1 MIYVTGV
8 GPGSEA
14 YLTRRAM
21 DVISG
26 ADILI
31 GGQRHLD
38 TLAELSSEKRIIDA
52 DINSLIKWIAERLD
66 RRIVILASGD
76 PMFFGIGKRI
86 SDTFAPEQ
94 VQIVPGISSVQYL
107 CSRTGMDMN
116 DIYLTSSHNRT
127 PDFDWLLSHE
137 RIGMV
142 TDSQI
147 GPKEIAAEIR
157 QRGQTRRII
166 IGENLSC
173 RNERITILNASDAIG
188 DYEMNV
194 VLIDKQGSVASR

>member
-14 YLTRRAM
+14 YLTRRAA

-38 TLAELSSEKRIIDA
+38 EFAGLTTETRIIDA
-52 DINSLIKWIAERLD
+52 DISGLMNWIAERLD

-86 SDTFAPEQ
+86 SETFAPEQ

-107 CSRTGMDMN
+107 CSRAGIDMN
-116 DIYLTSSHNRT
+116 DIYLTSSHNRS
-127 PDFDWLLSHE
+127 PDFDWLLAHE

-142 TDSQI
+142 TDSKI
-147 GPKEIAAEIR
+147 GPKEIAAEIL
-157 QRGQTRRII
+157 QRGQTRRMI
-166 IGENLSC
+166 IGENLSG
-173 RNERITILNASDAIG
+173 RNERITILNADDVTG
-188 DYEMNV
+188 DYDMNV
-194 VLIDKQGSVASR
+194 VLIDKQGSVA

>member
-14 YLTRRAM
+14 YLTRRAA

-26 ADILI
+26 TDILF

-38 TLAELSSEKRIIDA
+38 EFAGLTTETRVIDA
-52 DINSLIKWIAERLD
+52 DISGLMNWIAERLD

-86 SDTFAPEQ
+86 SETFAPEQ

-107 CSRTGMDMN
+107 CSRAGMDMN
-116 DIYLTSSHNRT
+116 DIYLTSSHNRS
-127 PDFDWLLSHE
+127 PDFDWLLAHE

-142 TDSQI
+142 TDSKI

-157 QRGQTRRII
+157 QRGQTRRMI
-166 IGENLSC
+166 IGENLSG
-173 RNERITILNASDAIG
+173 RNERITILNADDVSR
-188 DYEMNV
+188 DYDMNV
-194 VLIDKQGSVASR
+194 VLIDKQGSVA

>member
-14 YLTRRAM
+14 YLTRRAA

-38 TLAELSSEKRIIDA
+38 EFAGLTTETRVIDT
-52 DINSLIKWIAERLD
+52 DISGLMNWIAERLD

-86 SDTFAPEQ
+86 SETFAPEQ

-107 CSRTGMDMN
+107 CSRAGMDMN
-116 DIYLTSSHNRT
+116 DIYLTSSHNRS
-127 PDFDWLLSHE
+127 PDFDWLLAHE

-142 TDSQI
+142 TDSKI

-157 QRGQTRRII
+157 QRGQTRRMI
-166 IGENLSC
+166 IGENLSG
-173 RNERITILNASDAIG
+173 RNERITILNADDVSG
-188 DYEMNV
+188 DYDMNV
-194 VLIDKQGSVASR
+194 VLIDKQGSVA

>member
-14 YLTRRAM
+14 YLTRRAA

-38 TLAELSSEKRIIDA
+38 EFAGLTTETRVIDA
-52 DINSLIKWIAERLD
+52 DISGLMNWIAERLD

-86 SDTFAPEQ
+86 SETFAPEQ

-107 CSRTGMDMN
+107 CSRAGMDMN
-116 DIYLTSSHNRT
+116 DIYLTSSHNRS
-127 PDFDWLLSHE
+127 PDFDWLLAHE

-142 TDSQI
+142 TDSKI
-147 GPKEIAAEIR
+147 GPKEIAAEIL
-157 QRGQTRRII
+157 QRGQTRRMI
-166 IGENLSC
+166 IGENLSD
-173 RNERITILNASDAIG
+173 RNERITILNADDVSG
-188 DYEMNV
+188 DYDMNV
-194 VLIDKQGSVASR
+194 VLIDKQGSVA

>member
-14 YLTRRAM
+14 YLTRRAA

-38 TLAELSSEKRIIDA
+38 EFAGLTTETRVIDA
-52 DINSLIKWIAERLD
+52 DISGLMNWIAERLD

-86 SDTFAPEQ
+86 SETFAPEP
-94 VQIVPGISSVQYL
+94 VQMVPGISSVQYL
-107 CSRTGMDMN
+107 CSRAGMDMN
-116 DIYLTSSHNRT
+116 DIYLTSSHNRS
-127 PDFDWLLSHE
+127 PDFDWLLAHE

-142 TDSQI
+142 TDSKI

-157 QRGQTRRII
+157 QRGQTRRMI
-166 IGENLSC
+166 IGENLSG
-173 RNERITILNASDAIG
+173 RNERITILNADDVSG
-188 DYEMNV
+188 DYDMNV
-194 VLIDKQGSVASR
+194 VLIDKQGSVA

>member
-14 YLTRRAM
+14 YLTRRAA

-38 TLAELSSEKRIIDA
+38 EFAGLTTETRVIDA
-52 DINSLIKWIAERLD
+52 DISGLMNWIAERLD

-86 SDTFAPEQ
+86 SETFAPEQ
-94 VQIVPGISSVQYL
+94 VQMVPGISSVQYL
-107 CSRTGMDMN
+107 CSRAGMDMN
-116 DIYLTSSHNRT
+116 DIYLTSSHNRS
-127 PDFDWLLSHE
+127 PDFDWLLAHE

-142 TDSQI
+142 TDSKI
-147 GPKEIAAEIR
+147 GPKEIAAEIL
-157 QRGQTRRII
+157 QRGQTRRMI
-166 IGENLSC
+166 IGENLSG
-173 RNERITILNASDAIG
+173 RNERITILNADDVSG
-188 DYEMNV
+188 DYDMNV
-194 VLIDKQGSVASR
+194 VLIDKQGSVA

>member
-14 YLTRRAM
+14 YLTRRAA

-38 TLAELSSEKRIIDA
+38 EFAGLTTETRVIDA
-52 DINSLIKWIAERLD
+52 DISGLMNWIAERLD

-86 SDTFAPEQ
+86 SETFAPEQ

-107 CSRTGMDMN
+107 CSRAGMDMN
-116 DIYLTSSHNRT
+116 DIYLTSSHNRS
-127 PDFDWLLSHE
+127 PDFDWLLAHE

-142 TDSQI
+142 TDSKI
-147 GPKEIAAEIR
+147 GPKEIAAEIL
-157 QRGQTRRII
+157 QRGQTRRMI
-166 IGENLSC
+166 IGENLSG
-173 RNERITILNASDAIG
+173 RNERITILNAEEVSG
-188 DYEMNV
+188 DYNMNV
-194 VLIDKQGSVASR
+194 VLIDKRGSVA

>member
-14 YLTRRAM
+14 YLTRRAA

-38 TLAELSSEKRIIDA
+38 EFAGLTTETRVIDA
-52 DINSLIKWIAERLD
+52 DISGLMNWIAERLD

-86 SDTFAPEQ
+86 SETFAPEQ

-107 CSRTGMDMN
+107 CSRAGMDMN
-116 DIYLTSSHNRT
+116 DIYLTSSHNRS

-142 TDSQI
+142 TDSKI

-157 QRGQTRRII
+157 QRGQTRRMI
-166 IGENLSC
+166 IGENLSG
-173 RNERITILNASDAIG
+173 RNERITILNADDVSG
-188 DYEMNV
+188 DYDMNV
-194 VLIDKQGSVASR
+194 VLIDKQGSVA

>member
-14 YLTRRAM
+14 YLTRRAA

-38 TLAELSSEKRIIDA
+38 EFAGLTTETRVIDA
-52 DINSLIKWIAERLD
+52 DISGLMNWIAERLD

-86 SDTFAPEQ
+86 SETFAPEQ

-107 CSRTGMDMN
+107 CSRAGMDMN
-116 DIYLTSSHNRT
+116 DIYLTSSHNRS
-127 PDFDWLLSHE
+127 PDFDWLLAHE

-142 TDSQI
+142 TDSKI
-147 GPKEIAAEIR
+147 GPKEIAAEIL
-157 QRGQTRRII
+157 QRGQTRRMI
-166 IGENLSC
+166 IGENLSG
-173 RNERITILNASDAIG
+173 RNERITILNADDVSG
-188 DYEMNV
+188 DYDMNV
-194 VLIDKQGSVASR
+194 VLIDKQGSVA

>member
-14 YLTRRAM
+14 YLTRRAA

-38 TLAELSSEKRIIDA
+38 EFAGLTTETRVIDA
-52 DINSLIKWIAERLD
+52 DISGLMNWIAERLD

-86 SDTFAPEQ
+86 SETFAPEQ

-116 DIYLTSSHNRT
+116 DIYLTSSHNRS
-127 PDFDWLLSHE
+127 PDFDWLLAHE

-142 TDSQI
+142 TDSKI
-147 GPKEIAAEIR
+147 GPKEIAAEILL
-157 QRGQTRRII
+157 RGQTRRMI
-166 IGENLSC
+166 IGENLSG
-173 RNERITILNASDAIG
+173 RNERITILNADDVSG
-188 DYEMNV
+188 DYDMNV
-194 VLIDKQGSVASR
+194 VLIDKQGSVA

>member
-14 YLTRRAM
+14 YLTRRAA

-38 TLAELSSEKRIIDA
+38 EFAGLSAEIRVIDA
-52 DINSLIKWIAERLD
+52 DISGLMNWIAERLD

-86 SDTFAPEQ
+86 SETFAPEQ

-107 CSRTGMDMN
+107 CSRAGMDMN
-116 DIYLTSSHNRT
+116 DIYLTSSHNRS
-127 PDFDWLLSHE
+127 PDFDWLLAHE

-142 TDSQI
+142 TDSKI
-147 GPKEIAAEIR
+147 GPKEIAAEILL
-157 QRGQTRRII
+157 RGQTRRMI
-166 IGENLSC
+166 IGENLSG
-173 RNERITILNASDAIG
+173 RHERITILNAEEVTG
-188 DYEMNV
+188 DYNMNV
-194 VLIDKQGSVASR
+194 VLIDKRGSVA

>member
-14 YLTRRAM
+14 YLTRRAA

-38 TLAELSSEKRIIDA
+38 EFAGLTTETRVIDA
-52 DINSLIKWIAERLD
+52 DISGLMNWIAERLD

-86 SDTFAPEQ
+86 SETFAPEQ

-107 CSRTGMDMN
+107 CSREGMDMN
-116 DIYLTSSHNRT
+116 DIYLTSSHNRS
-127 PDFDWLLSHE
+127 PDFDWLLAHE

-142 TDSQI
+142 TDSKI

-157 QRGQTRRII
+157 QRGQTRRMI
-166 IGENLSC
+166 IGENLSG
-173 RNERITILNASDAIG
+173 RNERITILNADDVSG
-188 DYEMNV
+188 DYDMNV
-194 VLIDKQGSVASR
+194 VLIDKQGSVA

>member
-14 YLTRRAM
+14 YLTRRAA
-21 DVISG
+21 DVISR

-38 TLAELSSEKRIIDA
+38 EFAGLTTETRVIDA
-52 DINSLIKWIAERLD
+52 DISGLMNWIAERLD

-86 SDTFAPEQ
+86 SETFAPEQ

-107 CSRTGMDMN
+107 CSRAGMDMN
-116 DIYLTSSHNRT
+116 DIYLTSSHNRS
-127 PDFDWLLSHE
+127 PDFDWLLAHE

-142 TDSQI
+142 TDSKI
-147 GPKEIAAEIR
+147 GPKEIAAEIL
-157 QRGQTRRII
+157 QRGQTRRMI
-166 IGENLSC
+166 IGENLSG
-173 RNERITILNASDAIG
+173 RNERITILNAEEVSG
-188 DYEMNV
+188 DYNMNV
-194 VLIDKQGSVASR
+194 VLIDKRGSVA

>member
-14 YLTRRAM
+14 YLTRRAA

-38 TLAELSSEKRIIDA
+38 EFAGLTTETRVIDA
-52 DINSLIKWIAERLD
+52 DISGLMNWIAERLD

-86 SDTFAPEQ
+86 SETFAPEQ

-107 CSRTGMDMN
+107 CSRAGMDMN
-116 DIYLTSSHNRT
+116 DIYLTSSHNRS
-127 PDFDWLLSHE
+127 PDFDWLLTHE

-142 TDSQI
+142 TDSKI

-157 QRGQTRRII
+157 QRGQTRRMI
-166 IGENLSC
+166 IGENLSG
-173 RNERITILNASDAIG
+173 RNERITILNADDVSG
-188 DYEMNV
+188 DYDMNV
-194 VLIDKQGSVASR
+194 VLIDKQGSVA

>member
-14 YLTRRAM
+14 YLTRRAA

-38 TLAELSSEKRIIDA
+38 EFAGLTTETRVIDA
-52 DINSLIKWIAERLD
+52 DISGLMNWIAERLD

-86 SDTFAPEQ
+86 SETFAPEQ
-94 VQIVPGISSVQYL
+94 IQIVPGISSVQYL
-107 CSRTGMDMN
+107 CSRAGMDMN
-116 DIYLTSSHNRT
+116 DIYLTSSHNRS
-127 PDFDWLLSHE
+127 PDFDWLLAHE

-142 TDSQI
+142 TDSKI
-147 GPKEIAAEIR
+147 GPKEIAAEIL
-157 QRGQTRRII
+157 QRGQTRRMI
-166 IGENLSC
+166 IGENLSG
-173 RNERITILNASDAIG
+173 RNERITILNADDVSG
-188 DYEMNV
+188 DYDMNV
-194 VLIDKQGSVASR
+194 VLIDKQGSVA

>member
-14 YLTRRAM
+14 YLTRRAA

-38 TLAELSSEKRIIDA
+38 EFAGLTTETRVIDA
-52 DINSLIKWIAERLD
+52 DISGLMNWIAERLD

-86 SDTFAPEQ
+86 SETFAPEQ

-107 CSRTGMDMN
+107 CSRAGMDMN
-116 DIYLTSSHNRT
+116 DIYLTSSHNRS
-127 PDFDWLLSHE
+127 PDFDWLLAHE

-142 TDSQI
+142 TDSKI

-157 QRGQTRRII
+157 QRGQTWRMI
-166 IGENLSC
+166 IGENLSG
-173 RNERITILNASDAIG
+173 RNERITILNAEEVSG
-188 DYEMNV
+188 DYNMNV
-194 VLIDKQGSVASR
+194 VLIDKRGSVA

>member
-14 YLTRRAM
+14 YLTRRAA

-38 TLAELSSEKRIIDA
+38 EFAGLTTETRVIDA
-52 DINSLIKWIAERLD
+52 DINGLMNWIAERLD

-86 SDTFAPEQ
+86 SETFAPEQ
-94 VQIVPGISSVQYL
+94 VQIIPGISSVQYL
-107 CSRTGMDMN
+107 CAKVGMDMN
-116 DIYLTSSHNRT
+116 DIYLTSSHNRS
-127 PDFDWLLSHE
+127 PDFDWLLGHE

-142 TDSQI
+142 TDKNI
-147 GPKEIAAEIR
+147 GPKEIAAEIIQRR
-157 QRGQTRRII
+157 QHRRLI
-166 IGENLSC
+166 IGENLSM
-173 RNERITILNASDAIG
+173 RNERISIVNADQVMG
-188 DYEMNV
+188 DYDMNV
-194 VLIDKQGSVASR
+194 VLIDKKGSEVF

>member
-14 YLTRRAM
+14 YLTRRAA

-38 TLAELSSEKRIIDA
+38 EFAGLTTETRVIDA
-52 DINSLIKWIAERLD
+52 DISGLMNWIAERLD

-86 SDTFAPEQ
+86 SETFAPEQ

-107 CSRTGMDMN
+107 CSCAGMDMN
-116 DIYLTSSHNRT
+116 DIYLTSSHNRS
-127 PDFDWLLSHE
+127 PDFDWLLAHE

-142 TDSQI
+142 TDSKI

-157 QRGQTRRII
+157 QRGQTRRMI
-166 IGENLSC
+166 IGENLSG
-173 RNERITILNASDAIG
+173 RNERITILNADDVSG
-188 DYEMNV
+188 DYDMNV
-194 VLIDKQGSVASR
+194 VLIDKQGSVA

>member
-14 YLTRRAM
+14 YLTRRAA

-38 TLAELSSEKRIIDA
+38 EFAELTTETRVIDA
-52 DINSLIKWIAERLD
+52 DISGLMNWIAERLD

-86 SDTFAPEQ
+86 SETFAPEQ

-107 CSRTGMDMN
+107 CSRAGMDMN
-116 DIYLTSSHNRT
+116 DIYLTSSHNRS
-127 PDFDWLLSHE
+127 PDFDWLLAHE

-142 TDSQI
+142 TDSKI

-157 QRGQTRRII
+157 QRGQTRRMI
-166 IGENLSC
+166 IGENLSG
-173 RNERITILNASDAIG
+173 RNERITILNADDVSG
-188 DYEMNV
+188 DYDMNV
-194 VLIDKQGSVASR
+194 VLIDKQGSVA

>member
-14 YLTRRAM
+14 YLTRRAA

-38 TLAELSSEKRIIDA
+38 EFAGLTTETRVIDA
-52 DINSLIKWIAERLD
+52 DISGLMNWIAERLD

-86 SDTFAPEQ
+86 SETFAPEQ

-107 CSRTGMDMN
+107 CSRAGMDMN
-116 DIYLTSSHNRT
+116 DIYLTSSHNRS
-127 PDFDWLLSHE
+127 PDFDWLLAHE

-142 TDSQI
+142 TDSKI
-147 GPKEIAAEIR
+147 GPKEIAAEIL
-157 QRGQTRRII
+157 QRGQTRRMI
-166 IGENLSC
+166 IGENLSG
-173 RNERITILNASDAIG
+173 RNERITILNADDVSG
-188 DYEMNV
+188 DYDMNV
-194 VLIDKQGSVASR
+194 VLIDKQGSMA

>member
-14 YLTRRAM
+14 YLTRRAA

-38 TLAELSSEKRIIDA
+38 EFAGLTTETRVIDA
-52 DINSLIKWIAERLD
+52 DISGLMNWIAERLD

-86 SDTFAPEQ
+86 SETFAPEQ

-107 CSRTGMDMN
+107 CSRAGMDMN
-116 DIYLTSSHNRT
+116 DIYLTSSHNRS
-127 PDFDWLLSHE
+127 PDFDWLLAHE

-142 TDSQI
+142 TDSKI

-157 QRGQTRRII
+157 QRGQTRRMI
-166 IGENLSC
+166 IGENLSG
-173 RNERITILNASDAIG
+173 RNERITILNADDVSR
-188 DYEMNV
+188 DYDMNV
-194 VLIDKQGSVASR
+194 VLIDKQGSVA

>member
-14 YLTRRAM
+14 YLTRRAA

-38 TLAELSSEKRIIDA
+38 EFAGLTTETRVIDA
-52 DINSLIKWIAERLD
+52 DISGLMNWIAERLD

-86 SDTFAPEQ
+86 SETFALEQ

-107 CSRTGMDMN
+107 CSRAGMDMN
-116 DIYLTSSHNRT
+116 DIYLTSSHNRS
-127 PDFDWLLSHE
+127 PDFDWLLAHE

-142 TDSQI
+142 TDSKI

-157 QRGQTRRII
+157 QRGQTRRMI
-166 IGENLSC
+166 IGENLSG
-173 RNERITILNASDAIG
+173 RNERITILNADDVSG
-188 DYEMNV
+188 DYDMNV
-194 VLIDKQGSVASR
+194 VLIDKQGSVA

>member
-14 YLTRRAM
+14 YLTRRAA

-38 TLAELSSEKRIIDA
+38 EFAGLTTETRVIDA
-52 DINSLIKWIAERLD
+52 DISGLMNWIAERLD

-86 SDTFAPEQ
+86 SETFAPEQ

-107 CSRTGMDMN
+107 CSRAGMDMN
-116 DIYLTSSHNRT
+116 DIYLTSSHNRS
-127 PDFDWLLSHE
+127 PDFDWLLAHE

-142 TDSQI
+142 TDSKI
-147 GPKEIAAEIR
+147 GPKEIASEIL
-157 QRGQTRRII
+157 QRGQTRRMI
-166 IGENLSC
+166 IGENLSG
-173 RNERITILNASDAIG
+173 RNERITILNADDVSG
-188 DYEMNV
+188 DYDMNV
-194 VLIDKQGSVASR
+194 VLIDKQGSVA

>member
-14 YLTRRAM
+14 YLTRRVA

-38 TLAELSSEKRIIDA
+38 EFAGLTTETRVIDA
-52 DINSLIKWIAERLD
+52 DISGLMNWIAERLD

-86 SDTFAPEQ
+86 SETFAPEQ

-107 CSRTGMDMN
+107 CSRAGMDMN
-116 DIYLTSSHNRT
+116 DIYLTSSHNRS
-127 PDFDWLLSHE
+127 PDFDWLLAHE

-142 TDSQI
+142 TDSKI
-147 GPKEIAAEIR
+147 GPKEIAAEIL
-157 QRGQTRRII
+157 QRGQTRRMI
-166 IGENLSC
+166 IGENLSG
-173 RNERITILNASDAIG
+173 RNERITILNADDVSG
-188 DYEMNV
+188 DYDMNV
-194 VLIDKQGSVASR
+194 VLIDKQGSVA

>member
-14 YLTRRAM
+14 YLTRRAA

-38 TLAELSSEKRIIDA
+38 EFAELTTETRVIDA
-52 DINSLIKWIAERLD
+52 DISGLMNWIAERLD

-86 SDTFAPEQ
+86 SETFAPEQ

-107 CSRTGMDMN
+107 CSRAGMDMN
-116 DIYLTSSHNRT
+116 DIYLTSSHNRS
-127 PDFDWLLSHE
+127 PDFDWLLAHE

-142 TDSQI
+142 TDSKI
-147 GPKEIAAEIR
+147 GPKEIAAEIL
-157 QRGQTRRII
+157 QRGQTRRMI
-166 IGENLSC
+166 IGENLSG
-173 RNERITILNASDAIG
+173 RNERITILNAEEVSG
-188 DYEMNV
+188 DYDMNV
-194 VLIDKQGSVASR
+194 VLIDKQGSVA

>member
-14 YLTRRAM
+14 YLTRRAA

-38 TLAELSSEKRIIDA
+38 EFAGRSAETRVIDA
-52 DINSLIKWIAERLD
+52 DISGLMNWIAERLD

-86 SDTFAPEQ
+86 SETFAPEQ

-107 CSRTGMDMN
+107 CSRAGMDMN
-116 DIYLTSSHNRT
+116 DIYLTSSHNRS
-127 PDFDWLLSHE
+127 PDFDWLLAHE

-142 TDSQI
+142 TDSKI
-147 GPKEIAAEIR
+147 GPKEIAAEIL
-157 QRGQTRRII
+157 QRGQTRRMI
-166 IGENLSC
+166 IGENLSG
-173 RNERITILNASDAIG
+173 RNERITLLNADDVTG
-188 DYEMNV
+188 DYDMNV
-194 VLIDKQGSVASR
+194 VLIDKQGSVA

>member
-14 YLTRRAM
+14 YLTRRAT

-38 TLAELSSEKRIIDA
+38 EFAGLTTETRVIDA
-52 DINSLIKWIAERLD
+52 DISGLMSWIAKRLD

-86 SDTFAPEQ
+86 SETFAPDQ

-107 CSRTGMDMN
+107 CSRAGMDMN
-116 DIYLTSSHNRT
+116 DIYLTSSHNRS
-127 PDFDWLLSHE
+127 PDFDWLLAHE

-142 TDSQI
+142 TDSRI
-147 GPKEIAAEIR
+147 GPKEIAAEILR
-157 QRGQTRRII
+157 QGQTRRMI
-166 IGENLSC
+166 IGENLSA
-173 RNERITILNASDAIG
+173 RNERITILNAEDVTG
-188 DYEMNV
+188 NYNMNV
-194 VLIDKQGSVASR
+194 VLIDKRGSVA

>member
-14 YLTRRAM
+14 YLTRRAA

-38 TLAELSSEKRIIDA
+38 EFAGLTTETRVIDA
-52 DINSLIKWIAERLD
+52 DISGLMNWIAERLD

-86 SDTFAPEQ
+86 SETFAPEQ

-107 CSRTGMDMN
+107 CSRVGMDMN
-116 DIYLTSSHNRT
+116 DIYLTSSHNRS
-127 PDFDWLLSHE
+127 PDFDWLLAHE

-142 TDSQI
+142 TDSKI

-157 QRGQTRRII
+157 QRGQTRRMI
-166 IGENLSC
+166 IGENLSG
-173 RNERITILNASDAIG
+173 RNERITILNADDVSG
-188 DYEMNV
+188 DYDMNV
-194 VLIDKQGSVASR
+194 VLIDKQGSVA

>member
-14 YLTRRAM
+14 YLTRRAA

-38 TLAELSSEKRIIDA
+38 EFAGLTTETRVIDA
-52 DINSLIKWIAERLD
+52 DISGLMNWIAERLD

-86 SDTFAPEQ
+86 SETFAPEQ

-107 CSRTGMDMN
+107 CSRAGMDMN
-116 DIYLTSSHNRT
+116 DIYLTSSHNRS
-127 PDFDWLLSHE
+127 PDFDWLLAHE

-142 TDSQI
+142 TDSKI
-147 GPKEIAAEIR
+147 GPKEIAAEIL
-157 QRGQTRRII
+157 QRGQTRRMI
-166 IGENLSC
+166 IGENLSG
-173 RNERITILNASDAIG
+173 RNERITILNADDVSGYYD
-188 DYEMNV
+188 MNV
-194 VLIDKQGSVASR
+194 VLIDKQGSVA

>member
-14 YLTRRAM
+14 YLTRRAA

-38 TLAELSSEKRIIDA
+38 EFAELTTETRVIDA
-52 DINSLIKWIAERLD
+52 DISGLMNWIAERLD

-86 SDTFAPEQ
+86 SETFAPEQ

-107 CSRTGMDMN
+107 CSRAGMDMN
-116 DIYLTSSHNRT
+116 DIYLTSSHNRS
-127 PDFDWLLSHE
+127 PDFDWLLAHE

-142 TDSQI
+142 TDSKI
-147 GPKEIAAEIR
+147 GPKEIAAEIL
-157 QRGQTRRII
+157 QRGQTRRMI
-166 IGENLSC
+166 IGENLSG
-173 RNERITILNASDAIG
+173 RNERITILNADDVSG
-188 DYEMNV
+188 DYDMNV
-194 VLIDKQGSVASR
+194 VLIDKQGSVA

>member
-14 YLTRRAM
+14 YLTRRAA

-38 TLAELSSEKRIIDA
+38 EFAGLTTEIRVIDA
-52 DINSLIKWIAERLD
+52 DISGLMNWIAERLD

-86 SDTFAPEQ
+86 SETFAPEQ

-107 CSRTGMDMN
+107 CSRAGMDMN
-116 DIYLTSSHNRT
+116 DIYLTSSHNRS
-127 PDFDWLLSHE
+127 PDFDWLLAHE

-142 TDSQI
+142 TDSKI
-147 GPKEIAAEIR
+147 GPKEIAAEIL
-157 QRGQTRRII
+157 QRGQTRRMI
-166 IGENLSC
+166 IGENLSG
-173 RNERITILNASDAIG
+173 RNERITILNADDVSG
-188 DYEMNV
+188 DYDMNV
-194 VLIDKQGSVASR
+194 VLIDKQGSVA

>member
-14 YLTRRAM
+14 YLTRRAA

-38 TLAELSSEKRIIDA
+38 EFAGLTTETRVIDA
-52 DINSLIKWIAERLD
+52 DISGLMNWIAERLD

-86 SDTFAPEQ
+86 SETFAPEQ

-107 CSRTGMDMN
+107 CSRAGVDMN
-116 DIYLTSSHNRT
+116 DIYLTSSHNRS
-127 PDFDWLLSHE
+127 PDFDWLLAHE

-142 TDSQI
+142 TDSKI
-147 GPKEIAAEIR
+147 GPKEIAAEIL
-157 QRGQTRRII
+157 QRGQTRRMI
-166 IGENLSC
+166 IGENLSG
-173 RNERITILNASDAIG
+173 RNERITILNADDVSG
-188 DYEMNV
+188 DYDMNV
-194 VLIDKQGSVASR
+194 VLIDKQGSVA